1 MNDECVKIQNSAI
14 ETLIYKKLY
23 LVSEKHRVIEKL
35 NLNTPSQHGPLLCG
49 HILIHVL
56 HREADAVGDVTK
68 ESLIF
73 TTPP

>member
-1 MNDECVKIQNSAI
+1 MMSASKFKIQQLRHLS
-14 ETLIYKKLY
+14 TKKLY
-23 LVSEKHRVIEKL
+23 LVSEKHRVIERL
-35 NLNTPSQHGPLLCG
+35 NLNMPSQHGPLLCG

-68 ESLIF
+68 ESSIF